1 MKIYLRVFSFVM
13 FIGFLSCHVEDE
25 KTNSLTNDENTS
37 NSLKTYLS
45 LGDSYTIG
53 QSVADSLRW
62 SNQLVKTLNREE
74 ITFEPAEI
82 IARTGWTAD
91 ELLTAINAANISVK
105 YDYVS
110 LLIGVNNQYR
120 GRSVKSFEPDFI
132 KLLNRAV
139 ALSNSGSS
147 RIFVLSIP
155 DWGAMPFAKDQDRD
169 RIAAEINTYN
179 NSIKR
184 ICANGN
190 IAFFDITSISR
201 EALTNSAYVAV
212 DELHPSG
219 EMYAEW
225 VKMVIPFFNQ

>member
-1 MKIYLRVFSFVM
+1 M
-13 FIGFLSCHVEDE
+13 
-25 KTNSLTNDENTS
+25 
-37 NSLKTYLS
+37 
-45 LGDSYTIG
+45 
-53 QSVADSLRW
+53 
-62 SNQLVKTLNREE
+62 
-74 ITFEPAEI
+74 
-82 IARTGWTAD
+82 
-91 ELLTAINAANISVK
+91 LTAINAANISVK

-132 KLLNRAV
+132 KLLNHAV
-139 ALSNSGSS
+139 AFSNSGSS
-147 RIFVLSIP
+147 SVFVLSIP

-179 NSIKR
+179 SSIKR

-212 DELHPSG
+212 DEWHPSG